1 MARAAF
7 RSIGAHSTEGE
18 VRVERGGGGE
28 GEGEE
33 VVLNNNLAVADRMLP
48 DQVSLVDQQ
57 LVGVVVVGLH
67 HPSPTGPHGHRP
79 PRTLHHFQRQPS
91 A

>member
-1 MARAAF
+1 VPRAAF

-48 DQVSLVDQQ
+48 DQ
-57 LVGVVVVGLH
+57 
-67 HPSPTGPHGHRP
+67 GPEDELAGRAGP
-79 PRTLHHFQRQPS
+79 PAL
-91 A
+91 